1 MSVKLSDLIW
11 TVICFGLFMLVFN
24 KLLLSPV
31 LKFMDARR
39 EKIEGAKKH
48 AEEAERERA
57 ELEEKRLARS
67 AEREKALLR
76 EREERILRAKAEA
89 EKEIAELEAG
99 LKAEAEKKREG
110 LEALAAEA
118 EASYDT
124 AMDSYEKAFAEKLFG
139 VGGQ

>member
-39 EKIEGAKKH
+39 EKIEGAKRH

-76 EREERILRAKAEA
+76 EREERISQARAEA
-89 EKEIAELEAG
+89 EREIAALEAA
-99 LKAEAEKKREG
+99 LKAEAGRKREG
-110 LEALAAEA
+110 LDALAAEA
-118 EASYDT
+118 EQSFDK